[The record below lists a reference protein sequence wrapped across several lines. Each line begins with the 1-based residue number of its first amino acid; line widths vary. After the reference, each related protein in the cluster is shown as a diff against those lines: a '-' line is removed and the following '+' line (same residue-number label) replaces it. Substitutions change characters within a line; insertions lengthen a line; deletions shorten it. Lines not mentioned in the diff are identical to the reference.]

1 LARSDGYLHG
11 RARQTLHL
19 PLTDPDEI
27 LYRQG
32 VLLDCLERP
41 ELARRLYDLAV
52 AGVEAKKQTYSFW
65 YRDSP
70 DSILHKSLVLLDR
83 LVGVLKE
90 LRSVADGHASEFR
103 SGGFRRLFE
112 TVQAELD
119 DDYLST
125 LDETLRE
132 LRFRGGPLIS
142 ASLGRANR
150 GTSYVLRKPRKRSL
164 VERLSRSG
172 PPSYGF
178 TIAPRDEHGHHAASE
193 LRNRGINHVADA
205 VAQSADHILD
215 FFARLRAELGFY
227 VGCLNLHEQLTERGE
242 PVVFPEPLGVAP
254 RMYTARGLYDA
265 ALAFHLD
272 RPVVGND
279 VDADGK
285 RLMIVTGAN
294 QGGKSTLL
302 RSIGL
307 AQLMMQAGMFVP
319 AESFRARSAPA
330 SSRTSSARR
339 TRP

>member
-1 LARSDGYLHG
+1 
-11 RARQTLHL
+11 
-19 PLTDPDEI
+19 
-27 LYRQG
+27 
-32 VLLDCLERP
+32 
-41 ELARRLYDLAV
+41 
-52 AGVEAKKQTYSFW
+52 
-65 YRDSP
+65 
-70 DSILHKSLVLLDR
+70 
-83 LVGVLKE
+83 
-90 LRSVADGHASEFR
+90 
-103 SGGFRRLFE
+103 
-112 TVQAELD
+112 
-119 DDYLST
+119 
-125 LDETLRE
+125 
-132 LRFRGGPLIS
+132 
-142 ASLGRANR
+142 
-150 GTSYVLRKPRKRSL
+150 LRKPRKRSL